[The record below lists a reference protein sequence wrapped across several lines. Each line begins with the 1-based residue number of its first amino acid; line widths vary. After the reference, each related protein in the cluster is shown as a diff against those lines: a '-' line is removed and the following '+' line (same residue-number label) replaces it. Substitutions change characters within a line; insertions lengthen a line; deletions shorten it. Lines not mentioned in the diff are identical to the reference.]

1 MVNNSPAPGPRPDG
15 ERQEP
20 LVKWCAVTLSEVLS
34 KGNRLEAS
42 VFDLAA
48 KQARSL
54 VDAGRYPVAA
64 VCGQKGF
71 AYAYT
76 RGRFKRLWVDESD
89 YPIYQPSTILDLK
102 PTPDGYLSP
111 RTRVDIDALRVK
123 KGQVLMTCSGTIG
136 KVAYVSDTLD
146 GLIFS
151 HDLLR
156 IQCKD
161 PGDAGYLYTYFKTA
175 VGHKILTTNRYG
187 AVISHIEAEHLAE
200 VPVPDAPGPVKEAIH
215 GRIVRSYQLR
225 DVSNSLLDRASDLL
239 TAALALPPIKTWTGA
254 GSSLR
259 TFCVPLHRLAGRADA
274 SYHVPVTDAILAHLE
289 THAEE
294 VTTVGD
300 ARVSKA
306 VILPGRFKRVYV
318 EEGQGYV
325 LIGGKQLHE
334 LDPSNKKYLSRA
346 KHGKRVRD
354 ELTLTE
360 GTTLITR
367 SGTIGKVALVP
378 RHWENWVASEHI
390 IRVVPACREIAGYL
404 NVFLS
409 SAYGHALISRF
420 TYGSVV
426 DEIDDNHVRQIAI
439 PLLKDHRL
447 QEQINALAL
456 EANQKRYEAYCLEQ
470 EALRI
475 MEEEVLFAR

>member
-151 HDLLR
+151 HDLLDLAR
-156 IQCKD
+156 RVAAKQGVEHKEGVYMGFMGPCYETAAEIRAFAAMGAD
-161 PGDAGYLYTYFKTA
+161 A
-175 VGHKILTTNRYG
+175 VGMSTVPEAMVSSYLGMRVLAVSCITNMATGIQTVRH
-187 AVISHIEAEHLAE
+187 SH
-200 VPVPDAPGPVKEAIH
+200 
-215 GRIVRSYQLR
+215 
-225 DVSNSLLDRASDLL
+225 
-239 TAALALPPIKTWTGA
+239 
-254 GSSLR
+254 
-259 TFCVPLHRLAGRADA
+259 
-274 SYHVPVTDAILAHLE
+274 
-289 THAEE
+289 
-294 VTTVGD
+294 
-300 ARVSKA
+300 ARV
-306 VILPGRFKRVYV
+306 L
-318 EEGQGYV
+318 
-325 LIGGKQLHE
+325 
-334 LDPSNKKYLSRA
+334 
-346 KHGKRVRD
+346 
-354 ELTLTE
+354 
-360 GTTLITR
+360 
-367 SGTIGKVALVP
+367 
-378 RHWENWVASEHI
+378 
-390 IRVVPACREIAGYL
+390 EIATQAGDRMCRWL
-404 NVFLS
+404 GEV
-409 SAYGHALISRF
+409 IQ
-420 TYGSVV
+420 
-426 DEIDDNHVRQIAI
+426 EI
-439 PLLKDHRL
+439 
-447 QEQINALAL
+447 
-456 EANQKRYEAYCLEQ
+456 
-470 EALRI
+470 
-475 MEEEVLFAR
+475 